1 MRILGSSGGR
11 LEFSNRLPFVSE
23 IRGVITALA
32 TAFRPDGELDVD
44 STRKLAAHLVENGSH
59 GLVVAGTTGESPT
72 LEDQEKIDLLK
83 GVREEVGDQVTVIL
97 GTGSNDTPH
106 SVRLTRMAAEAGAD
120 AGLIV
125 TPYYNRPNQ
134 AGIRGHFEAIAEGS
148 PGFPLVAY
156 NIPARTGVNMPPDF
170 LAELAQIDELKAVKQ
185 ANDDDLGPIEGLDVL
200 AGNDVGFLPTLKFG
214 GVGGIL
220 VASHLDNGRMR
231 TIWDLWQEGRHDE
244 AEALDNQLQPLY
256 EAISVVVNP
265 IPVKA
270 ALARRGLI
278 PPTMRLPMVEPTQTE
293 MDAIEELLAEAG
305 VPAT

>member
-1 MRILGSSGGR
+1 M
-11 LEFSNRLPFVSE
+11 SE

-32 TAFRPDGELDVD
+32 TAFRPDGELDVE

-72 LEDQEKIDLLK
+72 LEDDEKIDLLK
-83 GVREEVGDQVTVIL
+83 GVKEEVGDEITVIL

-106 SVRLTRMAAEAGAD
+106 SVRLTRMAADAGAD

-170 LAELAQIDELKAVKQ
+170 LAELAQIEEVKAVKQ

-244 AEALDNQLQPLY
+244 AEALDHQLRPLY
-256 EAISVVVNP
+256 EAMGVVVNP

-278 PPTMRLPMVEPTQTE
+278 PPTMRLPMVEPTQAE

-305 VPAT
+305 VPAA

>member
-1 MRILGSSGGR
+1 
-11 LEFSNRLPFVSE
+11 VSE
-23 IRGVITALA
+23 IQGVITALA
-32 TAFRPDGELDVD
+32 TAFRPDGEIDVE
-44 STRKLAAHLVENGSH
+44 STRKLAAYLVENGSH

-72 LEDQEKIDLLK
+72 LEDEEKISLLK
-83 GVREEVGDQVTVIL
+83 GVREEVGDEVTVIL

-106 SVRLTRMAAEAGAD
+106 SVRLTRMAADAGAD

-156 NIPARTGVNMPPDF
+156 NIPARTGVNMPPEF
-170 LAELAQIDELKAVKQ
+170 LAELAQIDEVKAVKQ

-244 AEALDNQLQPLY
+244 AQALDNQLQPLY
-256 EAISVVVNP
+256 EAMGVVVNP

-278 PPTMRLPMVEPTQTE
+278 PPTMRLPMVEPTETE
-293 MDAIEELLAEAG
+293 MDAIEELLATAG
-305 VPAT
+305 VPAA

>member
-1 MRILGSSGGR
+1 
-11 LEFSNRLPFVSE
+11 
-23 IRGVITALA
+23 LA

-44 STRKLAAHLVENGSH
+44 STRKLAAYLVENGSH

-72 LEDQEKIDLLK
+72 LEDDEKIDLLR
-83 GVREEVGDQVTVIL
+83 GVREEVGDGITVIL

-106 SVRLTRMAAEAGAD
+106 SVRLTRMAADAGAD

-170 LAELAQIDELKAVKQ
+170 LAQLAQIDELKAIKQ

-244 AEALDNQLQPLY
+244 AEALDHQLQPLY
-256 EAISVVVNP
+256 EAMGVVVNP

-278 PPTMRLPMVEPTQTE
+278 PPTMRLPMVEPTETE
-293 MDAIEELLAEAG
+293 MDAVEELLAEAG
-305 VPAT
+305 VPAA